1 MAIVDQIST
10 FQNGAWSELYDI
22 GANATN
28 VIVSPSIGGQN
39 NVQSAL
45 NYLNN
50 NSALTTVLNSSLSPN
65 KILISNSNGKLAASE
80 VSSNIFNT
88 ITGDI
93 SSLTTA
99 TNTINDTLNSMIKI
113 RKFVNL
119 GYSGPST
126 AQNNWNQANY
136 MGVTLLL
143 SQTQLQK
150 IADLQEDETLQPL
163 GIANF
168 NNSQG
173 VPYVQVGLIGSFVQ
187 IDNFQYG
194 GLGVIIN
201 TTSNNSSTTIA
212 PGEIVVH
219 YIFPVVKH

>member
-39 NVQSAL
+39 NVQGAL

-50 NSALTTVLNSSLSPN
+50 KSVIGNNSTLTTVLNSSLSPN

-119 GYSGPST
+119 GYS
-126 AQNNWNQANY
+126 
-136 MGVTLLL
+136 
-143 SQTQLQK
+143 
-150 IADLQEDETLQPL
+150 
-163 GIANF
+163 
-168 NNSQG
+168 
-173 VPYVQVGLIGSFVQ
+173 
-187 IDNFQYG
+187 
-194 GLGVIIN
+194 
-201 TTSNNSSTTIA
+201 
-212 PGEIVVH
+212 
-219 YIFPVVKH
+219 